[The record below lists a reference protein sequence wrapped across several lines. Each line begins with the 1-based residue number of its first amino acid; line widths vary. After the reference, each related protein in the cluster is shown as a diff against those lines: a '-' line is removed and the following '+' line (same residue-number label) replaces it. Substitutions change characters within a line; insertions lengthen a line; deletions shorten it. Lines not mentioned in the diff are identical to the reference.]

1 MFIIFSTDANPTNA
15 NVQSSCSAVVD
26 RTTTSYDITFYVT
39 LDETFTPA
47 VISVI
52 QNFGVSRFEI
62 DERGNAVPGNAQ
74 RRTENLDSSVEKGPV
89 LLTFAYSDEPQ
100 LLDGHGYRLSV
111 SII

>member
-1 MFIIFSTDANPTNA
+1 MI
-15 NVQSSCSAVVD
+15 SA
-26 RTTTSYDITFYVT
+26 
-39 LDETFTPA
+39 
-47 VISVI
+47 I

-111 SII
+111 SIVIIFYHHNFFRMYLKKN